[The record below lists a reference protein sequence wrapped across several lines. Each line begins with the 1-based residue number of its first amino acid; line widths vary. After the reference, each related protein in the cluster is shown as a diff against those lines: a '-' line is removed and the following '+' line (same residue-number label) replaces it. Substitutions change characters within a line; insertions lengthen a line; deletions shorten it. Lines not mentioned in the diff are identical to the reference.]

1 MLAIVYD
8 HPGPSSVLHLDQRPV
23 PAIGD
28 NDVLIRVAAAGV
40 NRPDIIQRL
49 GKYPAPAGVVQ
60 DIPEL
65 EVSGV
70 IEKIGRHVT
79 KWKPGDEVCALIP
92 GGGYAEYVSAH
103 EGSCLPVPAHISL
116 EDAAALPET
125 LFTVWHNMFQRGGLQ
140 KGETALI
147 YGGSGGIG
155 SMAIQLVSIY
165 GAHAIALAG
174 SSDKAA
180 FCKSLGAEKVIDYT
194 QNNLPD
200 VLPSE
205 SIDLILD
212 SLGGEY
218 LEIGLNL
225 LKPEGRL
232 VYINAMTGNKPA
244 LDIMKVMRKRLYITG
259 STLRPRDLDFKASL
273 AYDIRQQAFPLLENQ
288 RFKSVVNYRFPAQ
301 NAADAHAL
309 MESRDFIGKIILQF

>member
-8 HPGPSSVLHLDQRPV
+8 QPGPASVLHPDQRPM

-49 GKYPAPAGVVQ
+49 GKYPAPVGVVQ
-60 DIPEL
+60 DIPGL
-65 EVSGV
+65 EVSGIV
-70 IEKIGRHVT
+70 EKIGRNVT
-79 KWKPGDEVCALIP
+79 LWKPGDEVCALVP

-116 EDAAALPET
+116 ADAAALPET
-125 LFTVWHNMFQRGGLQ
+125 LFTVWHNVFQRGRLQ

-174 SSDKAA
+174 SSEKSA
-180 FCKSLGAEKVIDYT
+180 FCISLSAEKVIDYT
-194 QNNLPD
+194 QNNLIDALPPD
-200 VLPSE
+200 

-218 LEIGLNL
+218 LDIGLNL

-232 VYINAMTGNKPA
+232 VYINAMEGNRPG

-259 STLRPRDLDFKASL
+259 STLRPRDLAFKAAL
-273 AYDIRQQAFPLLENQ
+273 ADDIRQHAFPLVENQ
-288 RFKSVVNYRFPAQ
+288 RFKNVVNYRFPAQ
-301 NAADAHAL
+301 NAANAHAL